1 MFVTVSPPRKRLLV
15 ENAAPFGWR
24 RNSGFWALWLS
35 SSVIR
40 LSRFVLRR
48 TVAAAEPGSSI
59 AVGVNARVSAPIGFA
74 STISPKR
81 S

>member
-24 RNSGFWALWLS
+24 RNSGFWALIA
-35 SSVIR
+35 VVER
-40 LSRFVLRR
+40 DPAQQVRVCRA
-48 TVAAAEPGSSI
+48 VYAAEPGSSI
-59 AVGVNARVSAPIGFA
+59 AVGVNGRDSAPIGFA